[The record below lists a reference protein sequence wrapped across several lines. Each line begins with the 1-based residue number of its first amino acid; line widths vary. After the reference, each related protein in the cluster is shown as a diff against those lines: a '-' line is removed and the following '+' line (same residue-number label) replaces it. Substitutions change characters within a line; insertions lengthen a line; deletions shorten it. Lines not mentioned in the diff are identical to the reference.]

1 MSSTSANAAAWDSRL
16 EPAAPPADLPAR
28 PDDPRLGE
36 SVEFWQSGPPSL
48 RPGRPVLVGF
58 PQDEG
63 VRRNL
68 GRPGAAAAPAE
79 IRRWLYRLTPWDG
92 TSDADLAALNLL
104 DLGNLRIAGTLEQ
117 TQEHLAEVVAALLNA
132 GAVPIVLGGGHETA
146 FGHYLGYVRAGR
158 PAAILNLDAHLD
170 VRPFPPDQGHSGS
183 PFRQALTHPT
193 HPLLPDRY
201 ACLGA
206 QPFAVARDHLNFVR
220 EGGGRVYWAPEL
232 AGCLERVFRAE
243 LSRGRQ
249 SQCSLYVTLDAD
261 VVRAADVPGVSAPNP
276 LGLPA
281 AEVAACARLAGAA
294 PGVASFDVVEVAP
307 PLDLDGRSARWAALA
322 VWHFLAGLA
331 RRPSLSPSPPTPLP
345 PRGRGE

>member
-1 MSSTSANAAAWDSRL
+1 MSGASASAAAWYSRL
-16 EPAAPPADLPAR
+16 DPAVPPVDLPAR
-28 PDDPRLGE
+28 PDDPRLGQ
-36 SVEFWQSGPPSL
+36 SVERWQGGPPSL

-92 TSDADLAALNLL
+92 TTDADLASLKLL
-104 DLGNLRIAGTLEQ
+104 DLGNLRIEGTLEQ
-117 TQEHLAEVVAALLNA
+117 TQDHLAEVVVALLGA

-146 FGHYLGYVRAGR
+146 YGHYLGYVRAGR

-170 VRPFPPDQGHSGS
+170 VRPFPPGQGHSGS

-193 HPLLPDRY
+193 HPLAPDRY

-206 QPFAVARDHLNFVR
+206 QPFAVGRDHLNFVR
-220 EGGGRVYWAPEL
+220 ERGGRVYWAPEL

-243 LSRGRQ
+243 CGR
-249 SQCSLYVTLDAD
+249 SPPKDCSLYVTLDAD

-281 AEVAACARLAGAA
+281 AEVVACARLAGTH
-294 PGVASFDVVEVAP
+294 PSVASFDVVEVAP
-307 PLDLDGRSARWAALA
+307 PLDQDGRSARWAALA

-331 RRPSLSPSPPTPLP
+331 CRPPA
-345 PRGRGE
+345 